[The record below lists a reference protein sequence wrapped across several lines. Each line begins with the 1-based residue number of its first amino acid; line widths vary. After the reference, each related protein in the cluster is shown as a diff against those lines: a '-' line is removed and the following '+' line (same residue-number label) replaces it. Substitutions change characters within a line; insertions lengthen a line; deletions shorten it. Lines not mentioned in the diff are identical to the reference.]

1 MICQGVL
8 VDRLFFVPSLCLFLI
23 PFSPCSNSTHAIYA
37 IFGASKELLGG
48 FSTNTLPFSYDEFQ
62 FHICVRG
69 LNLESLLSGV
79 EGLSQLGE
87 LENEGRVLFLEGRY
101 SGSFAGPRGDEDKRG
116 GGLRIA
122 LELLGGGGGSVVD

>member
-1 MICQGVL
+1 MEKWRGAYLIFLLLDYLFYFLNSIPLVHCLPLLFLFFNQILLLICQGVL

-62 FHICVRG
+62 
-69 LNLESLLSGV
+69 
-79 EGLSQLGE
+79 
-87 LENEGRVLFLEGRY
+87 
-101 SGSFAGPRGDEDKRG
+101 
-116 GGLRIA
+116 
-122 LELLGGGGGSVVD
+122 